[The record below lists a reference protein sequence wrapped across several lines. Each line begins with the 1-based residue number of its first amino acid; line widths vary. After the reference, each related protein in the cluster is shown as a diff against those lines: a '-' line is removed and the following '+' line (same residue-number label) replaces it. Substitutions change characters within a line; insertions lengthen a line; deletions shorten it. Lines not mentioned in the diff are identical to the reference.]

1 MTNEKGKQMA
11 INREITLFGNIAFIA
26 LGFIFPTFM
35 YSLHYMKEI
44 DFVQLVAGLVYIAIL
59 EVVFI
64 FSVNRLFKKIKKL
77 KDL

>member
-1 MTNEKGKQMA
+1 MTNKSGKQLA
-11 INREITLFGNIAFIA
+11 IESDILLFRNIAFIA
-26 LGFIFPTFM
+26 LGFIFLTFM

-44 DFVQLVAGLVYIAIL
+44 DFVQLVAGLVYIAVL